1 MRFCSPALIAWI
13 AVAARRRSARGSARA
28 ANWRSQVIDAYAE
41 GAALHD
47 SISLAQ
53 TPGTA
58 DGEDAD
64 VRWSGL
70 QGRADDLTRTLYR
83 LREAA
88 PDDEARMRVGETL
101 SSLQALRSAIT
112 TQRASGRDHQASA
125 AETVRSRLSFFA
137 ASLQALRLSDERPA

>member
-1 MRFCSPALIAWI
+1 
-13 AVAARRRSARGSARA
+13 
-28 ANWRSQVIDAYAE
+28 VIDAYAE

-47 SISLAQ
+47 SIGLAQ
-53 TPGTA
+53 APGTS

-112 TQRASGRDHQASA
+112 AQRASGRDRQASA
-125 AETVRSRLSFFA
+125 AETVRSRLAFFA
-137 ASLQALRLSDERPA
+137 ASLQALRLPDDDRPA

>member
-1 MRFCSPALIAWI
+1 M
-13 AVAARRRSARGSARA
+13 
-28 ANWRSQVIDAYAE
+28 IDVYAE

-47 SISLAQ
+47 SIGLAQ
-53 TPGTA
+53 APGTA

-88 PDDEARMRVGETL
+88 PDDDARLRVGETL
-101 SSLQALRSAIT
+101 SSLQAVRSAIT
-112 TQRASGRDHQASA
+112 TERASGSDRQASA

>member
-1 MRFCSPALIAWI
+1 MHNRLDRYRRQ
-13 AVAARRRSARGSARA
+13 AAFRPGSRDA

-47 SISLAQ
+47 SIGLAQ
-53 TPGTA
+53 APGTS

-64 VRWSGL
+64 ARWSGL

-88 PDDEARMRVGETL
+88 PDDDARLRVGDTL
-101 SSLQALRSAIT
+101 SSLQAVRSAIT
-112 TQRASGRDHQASA
+112 AERASGSDRQAGA
-125 AETVRSRLSFFA
+125 AEAVRGRLSFFA
-137 ASLQALRLSDERPA
+137 ASLQALRLSVERPA